1 MLQWHRCEMA
11 RVCSE
16 HGTIESSKSEWN
28 ENRYNSRN
36 CFAIGGVLE
45 IISCKPA
52 AHWFC
57 HGNYWISFVSLLSPI
72 YQRTSQTCASVR
84 IEVRN
89 LVRVRISSVLMPQ
102 FSSLMQKSAKMR
114 QLKWQKQSDEKHV
127 GSLNS
132 ISQSIFSR
140 SFPHYASEG
149 YFRNGR
155 YPQSGNLVAILLDF
169 LW

>member
-1 MLQWHRCEMA
+1 MLQWHRYEMA

-16 HGTIESSKSEWN
+16 HGTIESSKSEGN

-57 HGNYWISFVSLLSPI
+57 HSNYWFSFVSLLSPI
-72 YQRTSQTCASVR
+72 YQRTSQTCASVW

-114 QLKWQKQSDEKHV
+114 QLKWQKQSDEKRV
-127 GSLNS
+127 WQKNVRSLNS

-140 SFPHYASEG
+140 SFPPL
-149 YFRNGR
+149 R
-155 YPQSGNLVAILLDF
+155 
-169 LW
+169 